1 MGSATGSTMD
11 DAEHPHRLRFW
22 KISDLE
28 ARTGVRS
35 ERPDNIFRSG
45 QGTGT
50 MTQSLIFGFSRVSTP
65 IGAMLVATDE
75 EDRLRV
81 LDWET
86 HIDRMHRLL
95 GLCYGKHGVRL
106 VDDRA
111 SGHVLDRLSAFF
123 GGDIAAIDDIP
134 TESAG
139 TPFQREVWTALR
151 AIPAGGTWSYGKLAR
166 HIGRPSAIRAVGF
179 ANGCNPIG
187 VVVPCHRVIGNDGSL
202 TGYGGGLDRK
212 QWLLRHEGVRLKGA
226 P

>member
-1 MGSATGSTMD
+1 MD
-11 DAEHPHRLRFW
+11 DAEHPGRLRFR
-22 KISDLE
+22 KISDLG

-35 ERPDNIFRSG
+35 GRPDSIFRSG

-50 MTQSLIFGFSRVSTP
+50 MTQPLIFGFSRVSTP

-81 LDWET
+81 LAWET

-95 GLCYGKHGVRL
+95 GRFYGTDGVHP
-106 VDDRA
+106 VDGRA
-111 SGHVLDRLSAFF
+111 SDRVLEKLNAFF

-151 AIPAGGTWSYGKLAR
+151 AIPAGETWSYGKLAR
-166 HIGRPSAIRAVGF
+166 QIGRPAAVRAVGF

-187 VVVPCHRVIGNDGSL
+187 VVVPCHRAIGNDGSL
-202 TGYGGGLDRK
+202 TGYGGGL
-212 QWLLRHEGVRLKGA
+212 EVVSVNVVEIGM
-226 P
+226 